1 MSDHELAE
9 IAPTLSAAEQER
21 LVLRY
26 WRRGDLTP
34 LPLANSLAHRPRRP
48 TNSQPTAA

>member
-9 IAPTLSAAEQER
+9 LAPTLSPAEREA

-26 WRRGDLTP
+26 WRRGTLTP
-34 LPLANSLAHRPRRP
+34 LPVANSLARVQRETRH
-48 TNSQPTAA
+48 AAAAAR

>member
-9 IAPTLSAAEQER
+9 LAPTLNLAEREQ

-34 LPLANSLAHRPRRP
+34 LPVANSLARPPRTQAR
-48 TNSQPTAA
+48 AAADAR